1 MQAYHDRRRVL
12 IDIEPVALNMPDV
25 YARIGAVY
33 DGVVCSLLLTP
44 TKGPTVGWTQFTFA
58 TDKRVVK
65 LESGVAKSVLRLM
78 ETRSLVMKAKAMA
91 DKMDDAYEGEIAM
104 YEKQL
109 ERIETQME
117 ALGFPRRSYR

>member
-25 YARIGAVY
+25 YARIGAVV
-33 DGVVCSLLLTP
+33 DGVVCSLFMAS
-44 TKGPTVGWTQFTFA
+44 KGPTVGWTQFTFA